1 MTFLHRWAPIAALI
15 VSATLSLTGVASAQ
29 ANRATFPASFDRM
42 VMYGD
47 YRRGTG
53 GELAYALPETIEI
66 AKAGQPL
73 PPGTSL
79 VLEIY
84 DGGELTSYFVMEKGE
99 GWGLDFPEETRTGD
113 WHFQQFGPDRT
124 VQRTAIA
131 ERCQSCHSSQ
141 ASDDYMFT
149 TERMLSYV
157 P

>member
-1 MTFLHRWAPIAALI
+1 MTILHRFAPIAALI
-15 VSATLSLTGVASAQ
+15 ATLSMPGDASAQ
-29 ANRATFPASFDRM
+29 ANRANFPTSFDQM

-47 YRRGTG
+47 YRRGSG

-84 DGGELTSYFVMEKGE
+84 NGGALTSYFVMQKGE
-99 GWGLDFPEETRTGD
+99 GWGLDFPDETRTGD
-113 WHFQQFGPDRT
+113 WHFQQFGTDRQI
-124 VQRTAIA
+124 QRTAIA
-131 ERCQSCHSSQ
+131 ERCQSCHASQ
-141 ASDDYMFT
+141 AANDYLFT